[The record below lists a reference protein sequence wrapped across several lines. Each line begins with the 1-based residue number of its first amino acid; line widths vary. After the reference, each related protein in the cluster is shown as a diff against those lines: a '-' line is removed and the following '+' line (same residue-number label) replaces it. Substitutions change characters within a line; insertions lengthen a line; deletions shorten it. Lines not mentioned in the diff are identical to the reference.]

1 MNTERGQFTFY
12 SSFAK
17 AAERIK
23 KKTDR
28 CDFYDI
34 VKDYALY
41 GKLPE
46 LEKVADS
53 VAVAFEL
60 IRPNLDASKRKADN
74 GRTGGKTQANSKQNG
89 SKTQANSKRGE
100 TTSEKE
106 NEKENEKE
114 GEKENEIENEIENE
128 CSLSP
133 TPLSTRRVPTF
144 EEVCE
149 FNRLRGALI
158 EPKPFFDYYD
168 AASWRDS
175 EGKPVYNWQQKFI
188 AWEMRELEKRA
199 KNEKQQR
206 GGNIFLE
213 MLREEGGTNGTQ

>member
-1 MNTERGQFTFY
+1 MTTERGQFTFY

-60 IRPNLDASKRKADN
+60 IRPNLDASKRKADS
-74 GRTGGKTQANSKQNG
+74 GRAGGKAQANGKQTASKA
-89 SKTQANSKRGE
+89 QANGKRGE
-100 TTSEKE
+100 TAR
-106 NEKENEKE
+106 EKE
-114 GEKENEIENEIENE
+114 GEKEKEKEIEIEIENE

-149 FNRLRGALI
+149 YNRLRGSLI
-158 EPKPFFDYYD
+158 DPKPFFDYYD

-188 AWEMRELEKRA
+188 AWEMREMEKQRV

-213 MLREEGGTNGTQ
+213 MLREEGGTDGTQ